1 MVVFT
6 PSVGIGKQYKSA
18 PTPAD
23 SGTFGSTVLLKTFP
37 GPQTD
42 NPLPLCGSGLP
53 SLLPSVVFLPFVHS
67 APTHQPAVCMVCS
80 LEGPLNSL
88 CPPPGKLLPQVF
100 AYLPLVVRPR
110 LKCHLPRGRTLSHH
124 CHTVLFY
131 FLRRT
136 YCPAEILVGW
146 LGYRLRS
153 AKTEASLSGETLTLS
168 FPQHPAQCLVH
179 PRLAAWNE

>member
-23 SGTFGSTVLLKTFP
+23 GGTFTSTPLLKTFP
-37 GPQTD
+37 GRQTD
-42 NPLPLCGSGLP
+42 NPLPPCGSGLP
-53 SLLPSVVFLPFVHS
+53 SLPPSAVFLPFAHS
-67 APTHQPAVCMVCS
+67 APTHQPAVCLVCS

-88 CPPPGKLLPQVF
+88 CLLLGKLLPQVF
-100 AYLPLVVRPR
+100 ANLPLVVRPR

-136 YCPAEILVGW
+136 YCPAEILVDG
-146 LGYRLRS
+146 
-153 AKTEASLSGETLTLS
+153 
-168 FPQHPAQCLVH
+168 
-179 PRLAAWNE
+179 LATICALLEQKLL